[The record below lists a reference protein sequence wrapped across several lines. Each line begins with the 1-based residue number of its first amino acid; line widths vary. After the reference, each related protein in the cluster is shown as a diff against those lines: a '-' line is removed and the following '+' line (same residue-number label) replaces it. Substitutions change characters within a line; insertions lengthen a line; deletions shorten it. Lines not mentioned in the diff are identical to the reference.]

1 MSSWLR
7 RESAVGDSGSVAM
20 SPGAGSGSGSGGGG
34 GSRNGRSGVKRVRF
48 SMGEAGSDGGG
59 VLDPGRTGDA
69 TESHPHMVQS
79 SPVSIVIND
88 SSASFHGTDH
98 LLTTSVVNNGIQS
111 SDRRILSND

>member
-7 RESAVGDSGSVAM
+7 RESAVGASGSAAM
-20 SPGAGSGSGSGGGG
+20 SPGAGSGRGSGGGG

-69 TESHPHMVQS
+69 TESHDRILTWFNPLQS
-79 SPVSIVIND
+79 PL
-88 SSASFHGTDH
+88 
-98 LLTTSVVNNGIQS
+98 LLTTRAHHLTGPSMCLLLVLTS
-111 SDRRILSND
+111 K